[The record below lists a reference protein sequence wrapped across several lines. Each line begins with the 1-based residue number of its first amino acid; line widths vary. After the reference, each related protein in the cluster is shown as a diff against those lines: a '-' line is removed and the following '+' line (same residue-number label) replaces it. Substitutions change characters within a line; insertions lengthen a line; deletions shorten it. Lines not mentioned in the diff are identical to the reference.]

1 MSAERAGGRTVRY
14 GVCNWIFGDEDFT
27 STAAFLA
34 EAGFDGV
41 ELMGDLG
48 LYRPADVNAVL
59 DDYALSVLSLTPEDV
74 DLAHPDSRVRA
85 EALDYYLRL
94 LDFAAQVGAPMVCCH
109 GEVGRVRPL
118 ASFDEEYHHF
128 LACVQLIATR
138 AAEMDLCLA
147 MEVLNRYESHL
158 LNTASQAVEF
168 VTAVAASNV
177 GILLDTYHMN
187 IEEADL
193 ALAILEAG
201 DDLFL
206 FHAAGSNRQA
216 AGRGHTDF
224 VALTRALHRV
234 KYEGDVVIECTAS
247 GPDPFTPVKG
257 PGWRGEVRR
266 FAVESLRFLE
276 ACVFVSGLQ
285 EGGDAPGTI
294 AG

>member
-1 MSAERAGGRTVRY
+1 MVLERARGRTVRY
-14 GVCNWIFGDEDFT
+14 GVCNWIFGDEDLA

-34 EAGFDGV
+34 EAGFHGV

-48 LYRPADVNAVL
+48 LYQPVDVNAVL
-59 DDYALSVLSLTPEDV
+59 DDHALSVLSLTPEDV
-74 DLAHPDSRVRA
+74 DLAHPDSGVRA
-85 EALDYYLRL
+85 HALDYYLRL
-94 LDFAAQVGAPMVCCH
+94 LDFAAEVGAPLVCCH
-109 GEVGRVRPL
+109 GEVGRVRAL
-118 ASFDEEYHHF
+118 ASYEEEYHHF
-128 LACVQLIATR
+128 LACVQLIAAR

-168 VTAVAASNV
+168 VTAVAAANV

-187 IEEADL
+187 IEEADP

-201 DDLFL
+201 DRLFL

-224 VALTRALHRV
+224 VALMRALQRV
-234 KYEGDVVIECTAS
+234 NYEGDLVIECTAS

-257 PGWRGEVRR
+257 PGWRAEVRR
-266 FAVESLRFLE
+266 YAEESLRLLE
-276 ACVFVSGLQ
+276 ACASVGSV
-285 EGGDAPGTI
+285 
-294 AG
+294 